1 MINAGDGEHSNQ
13 IQSHGE
19 RNRRPAPADDKNT
32 QAAQMENYK
41 GKAAEPVDSVD
52 IADSRRY
59 TLSVIIRIKPLDQ
72 KSNEEIRAILFH

>member
-1 MINAGDGEHSNQ
+1 
-13 IQSHGE
+13 
-19 RNRRPAPADDKNT
+19 
-32 QAAQMENYK
+32 MENDK

-52 IADSRRY
+52 IADARRY